1 MDEAGKTRVGV
12 RDLRGNLSFYLHQA
26 RQGMSFLVMSH
37 GEAVA
42 ELRPPEPTE
51 RPRRQ
56 PVRRRA
62 PNRLDADFTNMPPDI
77 LAATSGEEMTAKD
90 R

>member
-26 RQGMSFLVMSH
+26 QQGASFLVMSH

-42 ELRPPEPTE
+42 ELRPPEPVE
-51 RPRRQ
+51 RPHRQ
-56 PVRRRA
+56 PARRRGRRSMA
-62 PNRLDADFTNMPPDI
+62 VAFAGMPADI
-77 LAATSGEEMTAKD
+77 LAAGTGEELSAKE

>member
-42 ELRPPEPTE
+42 ELRPPEPVE
-51 RPRRQ
+51 RPRR
-56 PVRRRA
+56 RRGPSRM
-62 PNRLDADFTNMPPDI
+62 DADFTKLPPDI
-77 LAATSGEEMTAKD
+77 LAATSGEKMTAKD

>member
-42 ELRPPEPTE
+42 ELRPPEPAE
-51 RPRRQ
+51 RPRRHR
-56 PVRRRA
+56 RRRA
-62 PNRLDADFTNMPPDI
+62 RAVWTLISPSCHPTSSPPRP
-77 LAATSGEEMTAKD
+77 A
-90 R
+90 RR